1 MQNEIC
7 MTLAHAAQNKD
18 NYKRIMRRNIT
29 EQIKT
34 ETAPTNKTNGATV
47 IH

>member
-29 EQIKT
+29 ELIKT
-34 ETAPTNKTNGATV
+34 VTAPSNITYEATV